1 MFYSSFTL
9 VLHKHSRDFQLAN
22 RMLVCKLTVS
32 AGTCNFLPMNRLTLF
47 LYPFLILIFSIVA
60 LGLSL
65 FLYIYWYIE
74 ISSGLRSAVER
85 LNIEQD
91 QVLAADTWV
100 VILVLSVL
108 IGVIVVGIL
117 IIFVFSQ
124 KTMQLYRM
132 QNNFISNF
140 THELKT
146 PVTSLQLYLQT
157 FSRYELARAD
167 QLKYIQYML
176 ADVSR
181 LTENI
186 NRILNLAKLE
196 ARSYMGELV
205 VSELV
210 GLVNRFLQE
219 NKHLF
224 ENCTIKVSG
233 AVSAPI
239 YHRINEYLFET
250 LLLNLLTKA
259 VTYNEA
265 ETPEVEI
272 TIEPKSNKTYV
283 RFKDNGI
290 GFDKKEM
297 KKIFGKFYQVGRS
310 ENMSAKGSGLG
321 LHLVQ
326 QIARLHKGKVLAE
339 SPGRGRG
346 STFTLIL
353 PALA

>member
-1 MFYSSFTL
+1 MKQVKWLFHPILMF
-9 VLHKHSRDFQLAN
+9 
-22 RMLVCKLTVS
+22 
-32 AGTCNFLPMNRLTLF
+32 
-47 LYPFLILIFSIVA
+47 IFSLTA
-60 LGLSL
+60 LMVSL

-74 ISSGLRSAVER
+74 ISSGLRSAVTR
-85 LNIEQD
+85 MNIEPE

-100 VILVLSVL
+100 VILVLSIL
-108 IGVIVVGIL
+108 IGVIMLGIL
-117 IIFVFSQ
+117 VIFVFSQ

-132 QNNFISNF
+132 QNNFINNF

-157 FSRYELARAD
+157 FSRYALSRSD

-176 ADVSR
+176 ADVGR

-196 ARSYMGELV
+196 TRSYMGELV
-205 VSELV
+205 VCDLV
-210 GLVNRFLQE
+210 GLVKRFLEE

-224 ENCTIKVSG
+224 ENCTIHLTG

-239 YHRINEYLFET
+239 YHRINEYLFGT
-250 LLLNLLTKA
+250 LLLNLLTNA
-259 VTYNEA
+259 VKYNDA

-272 TIEPKSNKTYV
+272 VVEPKNNKTFL
-283 RFKDNGI
+283 RFRDNGI
-290 GFDKKEM
+290 GFDKTEM
-297 KKIFGKFYQVGRS
+297 KKIFGKFYQIGRS